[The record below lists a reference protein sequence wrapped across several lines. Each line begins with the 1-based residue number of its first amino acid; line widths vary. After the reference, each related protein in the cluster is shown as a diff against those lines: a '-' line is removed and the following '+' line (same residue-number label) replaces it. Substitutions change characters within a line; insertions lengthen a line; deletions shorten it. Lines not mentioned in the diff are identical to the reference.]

1 MSILDPVTWTGR
13 LYSSGWREGS
23 GGPAA
28 VSEAATGTRLGTIG
42 TAAGPDVEAAGATA
56 AAAQP
61 AWAATS
67 FRERGAVLLRAA
79 AALEADRD
87 DIVAFM
93 IRETGCTRPKAA
105 QEIVKAVGELT
116 AAAALVDQPC
126 GDLLP
131 HEVPGVLS
139 MARRVPVGVVGVIAP
154 WNAPLMLAIRA
165 VAPALALGNAV
176 LLKPAPESPVSGGV
190 LLARILEEAGLP
202 DGLLHVLPGGADIGE
217 AVVRSPHTAVISFTG
232 SSAAGRRV
240 GEIAGGM
247 LKRVVLELGGNNAYI
262 VLDDADLAMAVNNAA
277 WGSLL
282 HHGQICMATG
292 RHLVHESLADEYV
305 ERLTAYVRSLAVGD
319 PTRPEVRVGPLISKR
334 QADRVHEIVTESVEA
349 GSVLCAGGRQ
359 DGPFYTPTVLDR
371 VTPSVRAFSD
381 EIFGPV
387 LPVTRFSSDD
397 EAIELA
403 NATRYGLSAA
413 IHTGSMG
420 RGLDMATR
428 LRTGMVHVNGQTIND
443 APHVPMG
450 GTRDSG
456 NGGRYGGHWNLD
468 EFTQWQWV
476 TARSTPGA
484 YPV

>member
-1 MSILDPVTWTGR
+1 MSILDPEIWTGR
-13 LYSSGWREGS
+13 LYSSGWRKGS
-23 GGPAA
+23 GTPAA

-42 TAAGPDVEAAGATA
+42 TATADDVADAGAAA

-61 AWAATS
+61 GWAATS
-67 FRERGAVLLRAA
+67 FRERAAVMHRAV
-79 AALEADRD
+79 AALEAHRD
-87 DIVAFM
+87 DITDFM

-116 AAAALVDQPC
+116 ASAALVDGPC

-131 HEVPGVLS
+131 HETPGVLS
-139 MARRVPVGVVGVIAP
+139 MARRVPVGTVGVISP

-190 LLARILEEAGLP
+190 LLARIFQEAGLP
-202 DGLLHVLPGGADIGE
+202 DGLLHVLPGGADTGE

-262 VLDDADLAMAVNNAA
+262 VLDDADLDAAVNNAA

-282 HHGQICMATG
+282 HQGQICMATG
-292 RHLVHESLADEYV
+292 RHLVHESLADAYV
-305 ERLTAYVRSLAVGD
+305 ERLTAHVRSLTVGD
-319 PTRPEVRVGPLISKR
+319 PTRPEVRVGPLISER
-334 QADRVHEIVTESVEA
+334 QADRVHEIVTASVAA
-349 GSVLCAGGRQ
+349 GSVLRAGGTQ

-371 VTPSVRAFSD
+371 VTPEARAFHD

-387 LPVTRFSSDD
+387 LPVTRFSDDD
-397 EAIELA
+397 EAVELA

-413 IHTGSMG
+413 IHTGSLG
-420 RGLDMATR
+420 RGLALAGR
-428 LRTGMVHVNGQTIND
+428 LRTGMVHINGQTIND

-450 GTRDSG
+450 GTGDSG

-476 TARSTPGA
+476 TARATPGT

>member
-1 MSILDPVTWTGR
+1 MSILDPVIWTGR
-13 LYSSGWREGS
+13 LYSAGWCEGS
-23 GGPAA
+23 GAPAA
-28 VSEAATGTRLGTIG
+28 VLEAATGTRLGTIG
-42 TAAGPDVEAAGATA
+42 TASAPDVEAAGATA
-56 AAAQP
+56 AATQP
-61 AWAATS
+61 RWAATA
-67 FRERGAVLLRAA
+67 FTERAA
-79 AALEADRD
+79 VMHRAVEALEANRD
-87 DIVAFM
+87 DIVDFM
-93 IRETGCTRPKAA
+93 IRETGCTRPKAT
-105 QEIVKAVGELT
+105 QEIVKAVGEIN
-116 AAAALVDQPC
+116 AAAALVDQPY

-131 HEVPGVLS
+131 HETPGVLS
-139 MARRVPVGVVGVIAP
+139 MARRVPVGVVGVISP

-176 LLKPAPESPVSGGV
+176 LLKPAPEASVSGGV
-190 LLARILEEAGLP
+190 LLARIFEEAGLP
-202 DGLLHVLPGGADIGE
+202 VGLLHVLPGGADTGE

-247 LKRVVLELGGNNAYI
+247 LKRVVLELGGNNAHI
-262 VLDDADLAMAVNNAA
+262 VLDDADLELAVNNAA

-282 HHGQICMATG
+282 HQGQICMATG

-305 ERLTAYVRSLAVGD
+305 ERLTTYVQSLAVGD
-319 PTRPEVRVGPLISKR
+319 PTDPGVRVGPLISER
-334 QADRVHEIVTESVEA
+334 QANRVHEIVTASIAA
-349 GSVLCAGGRQ
+349 GSVLRAGGKQ

-371 VTPSVRAFSD
+371 VTPSARAFND

-387 LPVTRFSSDD
+387 LPITRFSSDE
-397 EAIELA
+397 EAVELA

-420 RGLDMATR
+420 RGLDLAAR
-428 LRTGMVHVNGQTIND
+428 LHTGMVHINGQTIND

-450 GTRDSG
+450 GTGDSG

-484 YPV
+484 YPI

>member
-1 MSILDPVTWTGR
+1 MSILDPEIWTGR

-23 GGPAA
+23 AGPAT
-28 VSEAATGTRLGTIG
+28 VSEAATGASLGIIG
-42 TAAGPDVEAAGATA
+42 TASGQDVDAAGAAA

-61 AWAATS
+61 GWAATT
-67 FRERGAVLLRAA
+67 FTERAAVLHRAA
-79 AALEADRD
+79 AALEDHRD
-87 DIVAFM
+87 DIVGFM
-93 IRETGCTRPKAA
+93 IRETGCTRSKAA

-116 AAAALVDQPC
+116 AAAGLVDQPC
-126 GDLLP
+126 GVVMP
-131 HEVPGVLS
+131 HQEHGVLS
-139 MARRVPVGVVGVIAP
+139 IARRVPAGVVGVIAP

-176 LLKPAPESPVSGGV
+176 LVKPAPESSVSGGV
-190 LLARILEEAGLP
+190 LLARIFEEAGLP
-202 DGLLHVLPGGADIGE
+202 EGLLHVLPGGADTGE
-217 AVVRSPHTAVISFTG
+217 AVVRSPHTAVVSFTG
-232 SSAAGRRV
+232 SSAAGRKV
-240 GEIAGGM
+240 GEIAGGL
-247 LKRVVLELGGNNAYI
+247 LKRVVLELGGNNAHI
-262 VLDDADLAMAVNNAA
+262 VLDDADLDAAVNNAA

-282 HHGQICMATG
+282 HQGQICMATG

-305 ERLTAYVRSLAVGD
+305 ERLTAYVRSLTVGN
-319 PTRPEVRVGPLISKR
+319 PTRPEVRVGPLISER
-334 QADRVHEIVTESVEA
+334 QASRVHEIVTDSIAA
-349 GSVLCAGGRQ
+349 GSVLCTGGEQ
-359 DGPFYTPTVLDR
+359 AGPFYTPTVLDQ
-371 VTPSVRAFSD
+371 VTPSTRAFSD

-387 LPVTRFSSDD
+387 IPVTRFSTDD
-397 EAIELA
+397 EAVELA

-413 IHTGSMG
+413 IHTGSVG
-420 RGLDMATR
+420 RGLDLAAR

-476 TARSTPGA
+476 TARTTPGT